1 MTPRQKVLHWVKGKG
16 KSSAPLFFPL
26 AYAIAA
32 QVEALELSDFLYH
45 PTKLAKGLEALNDAL
60 EADAIL
66 CCCAAGIEIEAAG
79 AELDWREY
87 PPKVVAH
94 PPMVLSDQAIESA
107 LSGPRL
113 AAAIEATRRL
123 AATARGEPAL
133 VAGVTGPMTLAG
145 QLGGAAFVEALEKD
159 GDAAREW
166 LECAG
171 RLSLAVV
178 RQFLKAGANVVLF
191 LEQTPALMP
200 GSKVFEAWTSV
211 IAPIANTARFHQALP
226 VVLPLWPEGSYDVP
240 GFLEGLPK
248 SLHACL
254 PENLWQGVA
263 PHPRVAGVAVGTDL
277 EWSTSFADSF
287 FVTTGGEI
295 PADGQVEDLR
305 GACQRAKAFRSVAV

>member
-16 KSSAPLFFPL
+16 KASAPLVFPL

-32 QVEALELSDFLYH
+32 QVEALELADFLYH

-60 EADAIL
+60 EVDAIL

-79 AELDWREY
+79 AELDWLEY
-87 PPKVVAH
+87 PPKVIAH
-94 PPMVLSDQAIESA
+94 PPMLLSDPAIESA
-107 LSGPRL
+107 LSSPRL

-145 QLGGAAFVEALEKD
+145 QLGGAAFAEALEKD
-159 GDAAREW
+159 GGAEW
-166 LECAG
+166 IECAG

-191 LEQTPALMP
+191 LEQAPALIP
-200 GSKVFEAWTSV
+200 GSKAFEAWASV

-226 VVLPLWPEGSYDVP
+226 VILPLWPDGSYDVS
-240 GFLEGLPK
+240 GFLEGSPK
-248 SLHACL
+248 PLHACL
-254 PENLWQGVA
+254 PKSVWQGVA
-263 PHPRVAGVAVGTDL
+263 PHARVAGVAVGMDL
-277 EWSTSFADSF
+277 EWSPSFADSF
-287 FVTTGGEI
+287 FVTTEGEI
-295 PADGQVEDLR
+295 PPDGRVEDLR
-305 GACQRAKAFRSVAV
+305 EACQRAKAACEMVG